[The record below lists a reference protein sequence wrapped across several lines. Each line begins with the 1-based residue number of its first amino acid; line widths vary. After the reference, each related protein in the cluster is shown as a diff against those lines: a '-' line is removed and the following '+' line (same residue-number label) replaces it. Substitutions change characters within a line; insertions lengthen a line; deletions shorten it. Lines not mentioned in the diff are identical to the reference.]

1 MTKTNSKKDKDKSQ
15 DPLLARPY
23 KVSHQTLCITGV
35 NFKHRAII
43 GYVELTIIPQKSTL
57 SRVKLNS
64 KQCRIY
70 RVTVNGAEAA
80 FDYSDPTLEVCQGD
94 TRQRNLDYFST
105 CHVSAVGSVD
115 SDMGNGELNI
125 HVPHEVYSNVSE
137 GRPLQVSIEFSLE
150 KPKGGLQF
158 VVPDM
163 EGTMAERGAHVF
175 SYGLENSSRLWFPCV
190 DSYSELCTWKLE
202 FTVDAAMTA
211 VSCGDLVDTVFT
223 ADSKKKTFHYVLSIP
238 TSAPNIAVAIGP
250 FEILVDPH
258 MHEVT
263 YFCLPHLMSLLKH
276 TADSIHRI
284 LEFYEE
290 LLSWRYP
297 YTCYKA
303 VFVDQSYEN
312 AGSYASLTIFNTNLL
327 HTPRIIDQTPYTR
340 RVIAYAVAQQFFGC
354 YVCMHSWS
362 DVWVGKGIAGYLLGQ
377 YIKKFF
383 GKNEYRYWIHS
394 EQQKLVHYETE
405 KELVVLHSKDTSAR
419 GRYFHTRHPH
429 TTSWIHSK
437 MAAKKSHLITRLVEQ
452 KIGFES
458 LLQVFN
464 KLLSLATSAAGQKF
478 SPTNWSNMLL
488 SSASFVKLI
497 STVSG
502 KDIHLLLDQWVYQ
515 GGVVHFSGSFVFN
528 RKRNLV
534 ELELNQ
540 RVGEHGIQKYVGPL
554 TVTIQE
560 LDGSFNHS
568 VQIED
573 NTTRHELVCHSKSR
587 RNKKKKIPLVNG
599 EEVDMD
605 LSAMDA
611 DSPVLWIRIDPQLT
625 LVRKVEWQQPDF
637 MWQYQLRYERDII
650 AQHDSIQ
657 ALEQFPTPASRLAL
671 TDILENESCFYRV
684 RMEAAFCLSKV
695 ANAMVSSWMGPPA
708 MMSMFKRM
716 FCTQM
721 YTNLIKCNNFSN
733 LQGYFLQKTMPV
745 AMGAVRDAHGRCPK
759 DVLQFI
765 LQLIKYNDN
774 SKNKFSD
781 NYYRASLID
790 ALTATVTPSVTML
803 DTSTDS
809 RTEQALLPE
818 TKAVLED
825 VVRHLNLEKLLPCYQ
840 FTITVSCLKAI
851 RTLQKNGHLPS
862 NAALFK
868 SYADP
873 GQFVDVRLVAMEIL
887 TDFVHVD
894 QDEEVLGWLLDYV
907 ENDPIPYV
915 RHKLLQLLLKNP
927 PFTPK
932 EDSKLNKESL
942 VERLWTTL
950 NTGLSYDARLRC
962 DLVDLYYTMFGRAR
976 PSCLPPPEF
985 GLLVNLKEKKAAAVL
1000 QEDDKAGSSPAETHG
1015 VKRKAETDPLPP
1027 TTPLLTPSDPTLE
1040 VQPQEGSNK
1049 MRIKIKLGGGKPA
1062 EEQAAAS
1069 PEVQKQQQQ
1078 QEQPATPQVGLS
1090 HQEPAASKVPDV
1102 SAAVSKPRLDHKKS
1116 SSHPS
1121 PHPHQ
1126 SSSKHHH
1133 DQSSSSHRQKKKKK
1147 HKHKHK
1153 HKSKHGSHDDRGHS
1167 KPVRSPRP

>member
-825 VVRHLNLEKLLPCYQ
+825 VVQHLNLEKLLPCYQFTITVSCLKAVSAVLEDVVRHLNLEKLLPCYQFTITVACLKAVSAVLEDVVRHLNLEKLLPCYQ
-840 FTITVSCLKAI
+840 FTITVSCLKAVSAVLEDVVRHLNLEKLLPCYQFTITVACLKAI

-962 DLVDLYYTMFGRAR
+962 DLVDLYYTMFGRVR

-1049 MRIKIKLGGGKPA
+1049 MRIKIK
-1062 EEQAAAS
+1062 
-1069 PEVQKQQQQ
+1069 
-1078 QEQPATPQVGLS
+1078 
-1090 HQEPAASKVPDV
+1090 
-1102 SAAVSKPRLDHKKS
+1102 
-1116 SSHPS
+1116 
-1121 PHPHQ
+1121 
-1126 SSSKHHH
+1126 
-1133 DQSSSSHRQKKKKK
+1133 
-1147 HKHKHK
+1147 
-1153 HKSKHGSHDDRGHS
+1153 
-1167 KPVRSPRP
+1167 